1 MYRDLNGIHIA
12 IILCSLFAIITVT
25 THMYK
30 KRQLL
35 LSQLNIYRITF
46 NYLLEDIDLDKAIHL
61 CSTGIAVKKLP
72 SHVLAHH
79 TSM

>member
-1 MYRDLNGIHIA
+1 MYMYRDLNGIHIA

-25 THMYK
+25 NHMYR

-46 NYLLEDIDLDKAIHL
+46 
-61 CSTGIAVKKLP
+61 KKKERNRDGERWK
-72 SHVLAHH
+72 
-79 TSM
+79 